1 MGLASY
7 LCFFATVALT
17 YGVAV
22 LGLNLQWGSAGLFN
36 VGVAGFAAVGAY
48 VAAWITAAPRA
59 DALGRVRLADRARL
73 DRGACWRRRSPP
85 RSSAR
90 RRCGCAP
97 TISPSPPSAP
107 RSRCNWWR

>member
-22 LGLNLQWGSAGLFN
+22 LGLNLQWGAAGLFN

-48 VAAWITAAPRA
+48 VAAWITAAPA
-59 DALGRVRLADRARL
+59 PTHWGGFALADRARL
-73 DRGACWRRRSPP
+73 GRARCWRLRSPP

-97 TISPSPPSAP
+97 TTSPSPPSA
-107 RSRCNWWR
+107 RR